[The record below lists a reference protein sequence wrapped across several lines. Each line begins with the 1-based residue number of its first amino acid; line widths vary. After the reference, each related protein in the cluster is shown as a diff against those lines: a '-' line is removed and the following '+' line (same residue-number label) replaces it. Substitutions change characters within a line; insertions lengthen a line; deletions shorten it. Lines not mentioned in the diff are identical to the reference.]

1 MDVFLGIGIALA
13 GYFIG
18 EGLKQMNHPKV
29 YEKSDTFLIKE
40 RDIHFY
46 IGHFLGI
53 TTTEA
58 KQLAGDMTD
67 LPYIEINGKK
77 YVQKQSLK
85 EWVFELVQ
93 KQQDEVSFE
102 KNEIY

>member
-18 EGLKQMNHPKV
+18 EGLKQMNHPKA
-29 YEKSDTFLIKE
+29 YEKSDTYLIKE

-53 TTTEA
+53 TTAEA
-58 KQLAGDMTD
+58 KQLAGDMKD
-67 LPYIEINGKK
+67 ISYIEINGKR
-77 YVQKQSLK
+77 YVQKQMLK
-85 EWVFELVQ
+85 EWTFTLV
-93 KQQDEVSFE
+93 E
-102 KNEIY
+102 KLQGE

>member
-18 EGLKQMNHPKV
+18 EGLKQMNHPKA
-29 YEKSDTFLIKE
+29 YEKSDTYLIKE

-53 TTTEA
+53 TTAEA
-58 KQLAGDMTD
+58 KQLAGDMKD
-67 LPYIEINGKK
+67 IPYIEINGKR
-77 YVQKQSLK
+77 YVQKQMLK
-85 EWVFELVQ
+85 EWTFTLVE
-93 KQQDEVSFE
+93 KQQGE
-102 KNEIY
+102 